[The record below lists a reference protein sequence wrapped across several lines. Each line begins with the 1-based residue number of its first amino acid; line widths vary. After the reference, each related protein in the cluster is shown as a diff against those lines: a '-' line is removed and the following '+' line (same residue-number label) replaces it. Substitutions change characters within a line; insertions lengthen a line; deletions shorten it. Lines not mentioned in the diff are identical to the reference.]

1 MESGRVI
8 LSKIMG
14 GIQCML
20 GGAASVLAYLTYVS
34 PETREM
40 IGVSQ
45 EEIALFT
52 FLFLV
57 FGTFSIVSGMILMRE
72 QQ

>member
-1 MESGRVI
+1 
-8 LSKIMG
+8 
-14 GIQCML
+14 ML